1 MKDLKRF
8 VYSVLFLGA
17 VLFGTPLLLNA
28 IYGSSG
34 KTVSFGFEHTGHS
47 SAKEPVRE
55 VVKTDTVKAT
65 DTVVVC
71 PPSACQTCPGH
82 CPL

>member
-34 KTVSFGFEHTGHS
+34 KTVSFGFEHTGTLLP
-47 SAKEPVRE
+47 KNPCR
-55 VVKTDTVKAT
+55 KW
-65 DTVVVC
+65 
-71 PPSACQTCPGH
+71 
-82 CPL
+82 

>member
-28 IYGSSG
+28 IYGNSG

-47 SAKEPVRE
+47 AAKEHVQE
-55 VVKTDTVKAT
+55 VVKTDTVKA